1 MKQRIAS
8 VLLACLML
16 CAMLGVPAN
25 AAEAAGSPDQVAPA
39 YLYNNYFSGGTGTM
53 NSMAG

>member
-39 YLYNNYFSGGTGTM
+39 YLYNKQYFDSLQRKEQ
-53 NSMAG
+53 S